1 MSKAF
6 DFRSVLKPKVFLT
19 VFNPHAEDL
28 KRDFGGN
35 TYTFPANGTLDIFE
49 TVTRKHNREGGFDEE
64 PISPSQIV
72 SHFLGDDGIS
82 GHLGPLGVRVLSGD
96 PVQDEEIMAD
106 ARQVCAERHY
116 LNDCATRNAHMAA
129 VRVAKEDGQPSP
141 TPERHVVEAMNRIEA
156 WESSGGAS
164 VLPFKCDD
172 CNMPFKESDARD
184 RHREAQHKNIT
195 VAASSSSGEVDALKT
210 TVAALIAQ
218 NAAIMELIR
227 ERKDER
233 KKPGPKPKVATA

>member
-19 VFNPHAEDL
+19 VFNPNREDVC
-28 KRDFGGN
+28 KDFGGN
-35 TYTFPANGTLDIFE
+35 TYRFPAGGTLDIFE
-49 TVTRKHNREGGFDEE
+49 TTTRKHNREGEFDVDVV
-64 PISPSQIV
+64 SPATIV

-82 GHLGPLGVRVLSGD
+82 GHLGPLGVRVLSGN
-96 PVQDEEIMAD
+96 PEQDAEIMED
-106 ARQVCAERHY
+106 ARKVCAERHY

-129 VRVAKEDGQPSP
+129 VRVAKEDGQPAP
-141 TPERHVVEAMNRIEA
+141 TPERHVVEAMTRIEA
-156 WESSGGAS
+156 WEADGGNAALPYKCPDCN
-164 VLPFKCDD
+164 LPFK
-172 CNMPFKESDARD
+172 EADAMG
-184 RHREAQHKNIT
+184 RHQEAQHRGVS